1 MRADSSSHR
10 WLTKYR
16 RGFSLFLGLVMIAV
30 GLLLLSGVGAYYGLG
45 LYSSTQLHKLN
56 ASFEGPPSLPPAP
69 AASLVGASQDAVAP
83 LGSPALNGASV
94 PPLRSS
100 LLDAESP
107 SNAGPSL
114 PVLSLSSHLVAAGDK
129 LEPAAEAVPFPVSTY
144 ESVYPASNMHPKYWH
159 QPMWAGTDVYT
170 AVDTSP
176 TAGFKP
182 IAASDWAEKG
192 ARAGAQRMIIP
203 IIGVDS
209 AVSELA
215 ILDLGDSRA
224 YETPDRVVGH
234 IPSSANP
241 GEAGNGW
248 FFGHLESFVRGEG
261 NVFNRLP
268 DVAEHL
274 TNGDPVYVS
283 VLSDKG
289 EYLYQVVESE
299 VLHRDELHLYD
310 TEDSTITLV
319 TCSNRPH
326 YDYRQLVTAKLVGFR
341 PLSTL
346 N

>member
-1 MRADSSSHR
+1 MRADRSSHR
-10 WLTKYR
+10 WVPKYR
-16 RGFSLFLGLVMIAV
+16 RSVSFVLGLVMVAV

-45 LYSSTQLHKLN
+45 LYSSSQLDKLN
-56 ASFEGPPSLPPAP
+56 ASFKGSPSLPPAS
-69 AASLVGASQDAVAP
+69 ASSFVGASQDTIAP
-83 LGSPALNGASV
+83 PSSPALNVTSAAH
-94 PPLRSS
+94 PQSS
-100 LLDAESP
+100 LLDAEIP
-107 SNAGPSL
+107 SNTGPSL
-114 PVLSLSSHLVAAGDK
+114 PALQPSSRSVAAGDSI
-129 LEPAAEAVPFPVSTY
+129 EPATEAAPFPVSTY
-144 ESVYPASNMHPKYWH
+144 ASVYPASNIHPKYWH

-176 TAGFKP
+176 TAGFRP
-182 IAASDWAEKG
+182 IAAVDWAEKG
-192 ARAGAQRMIIP
+192 TRAGAHRMIIP

-274 TNGDPVYVS
+274 INGDPVYVS
-283 VLSDKG
+283 VLSDSG
-289 EYLYQVVESE
+289 EYLYQVVESK
-299 VLHRDELHLYD
+299 VLHHDELHLYH
-310 TEDSTITLV
+310 TVDSTITLV

-326 YDYRQLVTAKLVGFR
+326 YDYRQLVTAKLIGFR
-341 PLSTL
+341 PLSAL